1 MSQAVLVGLNIRLS
15 ALSISPLFRTRA
27 INMSSSPGVAKST
40 ENSIIQNLQDA
51 FNPTFLEVVNES
63 YKHNVPK
70 GAESH
75 FKVTVVSES
84 FAGKALLA
92 RHRMVNTALAAQLN
106 PSFGAAGG
114 SGGGGNG
121 IHALSI
127 QAKTPAQYAMELEK
141 GNASHSTPPCLGGST
156 A

>member
-1 MSQAVLVGLNIRLS
+1 MSL
-15 ALSISPLFRTRA
+15 
-27 INMSSSPGVAKST
+27 SSSPGTAKST

-51 FNPTFLEVVNES
+51 FNPTYLEVVNES

-92 RHRMVNTALAAQLN
+92 RHRMVNTALAAHLN
-106 PSFGAAGG
+106 PSASSTGG
-114 SGGGGNG
+114 SGGGGGG

-127 QAKTPAQYAMELEK
+127 QAKTPAQYAAGQEK
-141 GNASHSTPPCLGGST
+141 GDAPHSTPPCLGGSG

>member
-1 MSQAVLVGLNIRLS
+1 MSL
-15 ALSISPLFRTRA
+15 T
-27 INMSSSPGVAKST
+27 SSPGAAKST

-51 FNPTFLEVVNES
+51 FNPTYLEVVNES

-92 RHRMVNTALAAQLN
+92 RHRMVNTALAAHLN
-106 PSFGAAGG
+106 PSASSTGG
-114 SGGGGNG
+114 SGGGGGG

-127 QAKTPAQYAMELEK
+127 QAKTPAQYAAGQEK
-141 GNASHSTPPCLGGST
+141 GDTPHSTPPCLGGSG